1 MGKRGDDAKRL
12 TMAFPSGYP
21 RPMFGSLRGEPVVD
35 PMAYGPFGVH
45 EQHANYVSPPERE
58 FRQPGRE
65 YVPPAAPARKK
76 RKVKLGPVHHC
87 KVVPM
92 TLHGKRVRRRL
103 CWDKHG
109 HLVRNTAAGSK
120 GGKGSARKRRVKCTL
135 KCPKGSSPI
144 CKGGFRSA
152 GKGRGGKVCR
162 KWVCRRRKGR

>member
-1 MGKRGDDAKRL
+1 
-12 TMAFPSGYP
+12 MAFPSGYGYP
-21 RPMFGSLRGEPVVD
+21 RPLFGTRFGAADAVID
-35 PMAYGPFGVH
+35 PMDMGPFGVR
-45 EQHANYVSPPERE
+45 EQQANYVSPPSPGER
-58 FRQPGRE
+58 QMH
-65 YVPPAAPARKK
+65 VPFAPKKK
-76 RKVKLGPVHHC
+76 RVVKLGPVHHC

-92 TLHGKRVRRRL
+92 VLHGKKVRRRL

-152 GKGRGGKVCR
+152 GKGRSGKVCR